1 MSAQEE
7 TTLII
12 MKPECLQRELVGE
25 VITRFERK
33 GLMIVGMKMLQVD
46 DVLIE
51 KHYGHL
57 KDKPFFDALKDH
69 ISAAPVVVMALRGT
83 NAVDAVRLIVGP
95 TAGYEADAGSIRGDF
110 SISVQ
115 SNVVHAS
122 DSLETAKEEIE
133 RFFEP
138 DELFAYERP
147 NSPFISAENHF

>member
-1 MSAQEE
+1 MAVQQE

-25 VITRFERK
+25 VIRRFERK
-33 GLMIVGMKMLQVD
+33 GLMIIGMKMLQVD
-46 DVLIE
+46 DVLVE
-51 KHYGHL
+51 EHYGHL

-69 ISAAPVVVMALRGT
+69 ISSAPVIVMALRGT
-83 NAVDAVRLIVGP
+83 NAVEAVRLIVGP
-95 TAGYEADAGSIRGDF
+95 TASYEADAGSIRGDF
-110 SISVQ
+110 SVSVQ

-122 DSLETAKEEIE
+122 DSLETAKVELD

-138 DELFAYERP
+138 EELFEYKRP